1 MKKEINPIVAI
12 VVVVVVV
19 AAVIFFYFRAT
30 APEGVKTPIPP
41 RPNPPGGI
49 PVPTQ

>member
-1 MKKEINPIVAI
+1 MKKEINPIVA
-12 VVVVVVV
+12 VVVVVAVL

-30 APEGVKTPIPP
+30 APEGVKTPVPP